1 MGFLTKLAR
10 SAGRGVVVGSSAALR
25 GGGRILAV
33 HVLPDEIVPSW
44 KTQQRL
50 KKTGSLISR
59 SFSASGKKSGKSP
72 SPKPAPKKAGK
83 GLTAPRS
90 GFGGNHRPLAAAP
103 AQSDRTQVPRILSF
117 RGLPGFNILP
127 QLRHKKNVERAA
139 RSFLDVNGN
148 VLAVDPNFFDR
159 NIWGRGGK
167 LQSNQDWTKSSFDA
181 VQAAASR
188 VSRAGSRSKSFRDR
202 LDAYSSPRPRT
213 AAPLALPELFAL
225 PAAPRSELNS
235 YPFTTSRVTRSR
247 SRSGSRASKFSR

>member
-50 KKTGSLISR
+50 KQTGSLISR

-148 VLAVDPNFFDR
+148 VLPVDPNFFDK
-159 NIWGRGGK
+159 NGWGRGDK
-167 LQSNQDWTKSSFDA
+167 LVSNHNWFTDSRSA
-181 VQAAASR
+181 VEAAASRLVRSRGGVERRRAASRPAAPSLTLFAPGVGPREELNAYPFTPSR
-188 VSRAGSRSKSFRDR
+188 VSRAAGRKKSFKGRR
-202 LDAYSSPRPRT
+202 EAYS
-213 AAPLALPELFAL
+213 
-225 PAAPRSELNS
+225 
-235 YPFTTSRVTRSR
+235 
-247 SRSGSRASKFSR
+247 